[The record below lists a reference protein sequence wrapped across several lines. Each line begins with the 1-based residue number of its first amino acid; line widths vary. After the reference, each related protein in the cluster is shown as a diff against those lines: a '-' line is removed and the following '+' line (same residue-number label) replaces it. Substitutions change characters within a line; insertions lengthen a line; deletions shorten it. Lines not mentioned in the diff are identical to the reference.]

1 MVQLVTGF
9 FLTFYYTAHVNHAF
23 NSVIYLIL
31 ETNYGWILRYIH
43 INFASLFFVVIYIH
57 IFRNIFIDSIKFKK
71 VWSRGY
77 LIYFLLIIIAFIGY
91 VLVWGQISLWGATVI
106 TNLLSVFIKGEVI
119 VIWIWGRFSV
129 NNPILQCFFSLHF
142 ILPFV
147 LLILSLVHFYLLHQ
161 KGSNNSIRNMN
172 NTEKVKFDIYFII
185 KDINRVVFIIFF
197 VFLVFIFPNIF
208 SDPENF
214 IKANY
219 ISSPIHI
226 QPEWYFLYIYAVL
239 RSIPNK
245 LGGVLV
251 SLVILLIIY
260 LLLLKNYTF
269 NRKRFFLNKFIN
281 CTFVLLFLLLTWI
294 GIKPVEF
301 PFITLGITFTVL
313 FYTTLIILIAM
324 RYFLN
329 IIIL

>member
-1 MVQLVTGF
+1 LCITYLLLIKINFIISIKNTQISKTIWYIFNIGFLLFVILMVQLFTGF
-9 FLTFYYTAHVNHAF
+9 LLTFYYTAHVNHAF

-31 ETNYGWILRYIH
+31 ETNYGWVFRYIH
-43 INFASLFFVVIYIH
+43 ANFASLFFVVIYLH

-106 TNLLSVFIKGEVI
+106 TNLLSVFVKGEVI
-119 VIWIWGRFSV
+119 VIWIWGSFSV

-147 LLILSLVHFYLLHQ
+147 LLLTALVHFYLLHQ
-161 KGSNNSIRNMN
+161 KGSNNSISNIN
-172 NTEKVKFDIYFII
+172 NTEKVKFDIYFAI
-185 KDINRVVFIIFF
+185 KDFNRIIFVLFF
-197 VFLVFIFPNIF
+197 VFLVFISPNIF

-226 QPEWYFLYIYAVL
+226 QPEWYFLYVYAVL

-251 SLVILLIIY
+251 SLLILLMIY
-260 LLLLKNYTF
+260 LLLLKNYTINF
-269 NRKRFFLNKFIN
+269 KSFFFK
-281 CTFVLLFLLLTWI
+281 
-294 GIKPVEF
+294 
-301 PFITLGITFTVL
+301 
-313 FYTTLIILIAM
+313 
-324 RYFLN
+324 
-329 IIIL
+329 